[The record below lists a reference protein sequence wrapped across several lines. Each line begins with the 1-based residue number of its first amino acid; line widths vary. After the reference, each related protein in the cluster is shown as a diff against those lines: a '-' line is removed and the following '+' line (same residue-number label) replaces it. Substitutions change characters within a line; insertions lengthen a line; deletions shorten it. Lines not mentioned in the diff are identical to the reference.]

1 MPEAA
6 KLAKAELRQLD
17 TKFKETIKPK
27 TWCTVQFNPETLK
40 VSFANQIQQPSGQG
54 DQRGKAAAQFVGA
67 GTTKLTLSLWFDVG
81 SPQPEGADRVDDVR
95 KLTSKVAYF
104 ITPKEVPGKKGKFTP
119 PAVRFLW
126 GSFQFDGIM
135 ESLEETLELFSPAG
149 KPLRASLT
157 VSISQQEIRE
167 FAFADT
173 GPDAGPTGPA
183 PGTRPLAQPP
193 DDATVQGVADAAG
206 HGDDWPSI
214 AAANGI
220 ENPRLLGAGAVLDL
234 EARAPSVG
242 LDLGAAVGAEPPLLF
257 VGAPAPVL
265 LGGEG

>member
-1 MPEAA
+1 VPEAA
-6 KLAKAELRQLD
+6 NLAKAELRQLD
-17 TKFKETIKPK
+17 ANFKETIKPN
-27 TWCTVQFNPETLK
+27 TWCKVQFNPETLK

-67 GTTKLTLSLWFDVG
+67 GTTKLALSLWFDVG
-81 SPQPEGADRVDDVR
+81 SPQPEGVPPVDDVR
-95 KLTSKVAYF
+95 KLTAKVAYF
-104 ITPKEVPGKKGKFTP
+104 ITPKQVEGKKGKFTP

-149 KPLRASLT
+149 KPLRASLA
-157 VSISQQEIRE
+157 VAISQQEIRE
-167 FAFADT
+167 FTFADA
-173 GPDAGPTGPA
+173 GPDGGPTGPA

-193 DDATVQGVADAAG
+193 EDATVQGVADAAG
-206 HGDDWPSI
+206 QGGDWPSM

-220 ENPRLLGAGAVLDL
+220 ENPRQLGPGAVLDL
-234 EARAPSVG
+234 ALRAPSVG
-242 LDLGAAVGAEPPLLF
+242 LELGGEAGAEPPLLF

-265 LGGEG
+265 LAGEL

>member
-6 KLAKAELRQLD
+6 KLAKAVLQQLD
-17 TKFKETIKPK
+17 SEFKDPIKPD

-40 VSFANQIQQPSGQG
+40 VSFANQVQQPSGQG

-67 GTTKLTLSLWFDVG
+67 GTTKLALSLWFDVG
-81 SPQPEGADRVDDVR
+81 SPQPDGAPRVDDVR

-104 ITPKEVPGKKGKFTP
+104 ITPKEVAGKKGKFTP
-119 PAVRFLW
+119 PAARFLW

-135 ESLEETLELFSPAG
+135 ESLEETLELFSPSG
-149 KPLRASLT
+149 KPLRASLN
-157 VSISQQEIRE
+157 VSLSQQEIRE

-193 DDATVQGVADAAG
+193 EDATVQGVADAAG
-206 HGDDWPSI
+206 QGDDWPSI

-242 LDLGAAVGAEPPLLF
+242 LELGAGAGVEPPLLF

-265 LGGEG
+265 LGREL

>member
-6 KLAKAELRQLD
+6 KLAKAELVELD
-17 TKFKETIKPK
+17 ADFKDPAKPEVRCK
-27 TWCTVQFNPETLK
+27 VQFNPDTLK
-40 VSFANQIQQPSGQG
+40 VSFANQVQQPSGQG

-81 SPQPEGADRVDDVR
+81 SPQPEGAPPVDDVR
-95 KLTSKVAYF
+95 KLTAKVAYF
-104 ITPKEVPGKKGKFTP
+104 ITPREAKGKKGKFTP

-149 KPLRASLT
+149 RPLRASLN
-157 VSISQQEIRE
+157 VSLSQQEIRE
-167 FAFADT
+167 FVFAET
-173 GPDAGPTGPA
+173 GAEPQFGGPA

-193 DDATVQGVADAAG
+193 EDATVQGVADAAG
-206 HGDDWPSI
+206 QGGDWPSI

-242 LDLGAAVGAEPPLLF
+242 LELGASATEPPLLF
-257 VGAPAPVL
+257 VGAPTPTL
-265 LGGEG
+265 LGGEL